1 MTVFPQ
7 ELHERVG
14 GCMYNLTKTTEH
26 TKYTQ
31 ARVLGYYYRTPLTI
45 GHRSLSGSP
54 TLTGAT
60 CRYVRVERHHLYH
73 ARTREARYPGFSS
86 LLSAFVEGAGQ
97 RTLAVPTSATTLYVH
112 YSTCVDTMQQN
123 EKLCEAVQRRFH
135 PVQ

>member
-1 MTVFPQ
+1 
-7 ELHERVG
+7 
-14 GCMYNLTKTTEH
+14 MYNLTKTTEH

-54 TLTGAT
+54 PLRGRLVDTFVLRGIT
-60 CRYVRVERHHLYH
+60 CTTHEHVRRGIRAFQAFCQRLWKEQ
-73 ARTREARYPGFSS
+73 ANG
-86 LLSAFVEGAGQ
+86 LS
-97 RTLAVPTSATTLYVH
+97 AVPTSATTLYVH